1 MDIEDESGLYGQG
14 DDRERVNSI
23 QKQDLSTGQTGD
35 PRDPNQETRPPR
47 ILMKQGSNMGF
58 EDCEFDREKFGY
70 YVFHEAPSKPGRIER
85 AKAAYWEHVTN
96 RSGQVAQRNAG
107 GGISYL
113 MRLPAKYRKEDLDAK
128 KKRVQA
134 TMADQGKIGPGEY
147 APDPKT
153 GAGEGGTSIH
163 QSSHTSDNPFA

>member
-1 MDIEDESGLYGQG
+1 MGIEDENKLYGQE
-14 DDRERVNSI
+14 DDRERVNST
-23 QKQDLSTGQTGD
+23 QKQDLAVGETGD
-35 PRDPNQETRPPR
+35 PRDPNSDAYIPR
-47 ILMKQGSNMGF
+47 ILMKQGTNMGF
-58 EDCEFDREKFGY
+58 EDCDFDRKNFGY
-70 YVFHEAPSKPGRIER
+70 YVFHEDPTKPGRIER

-96 RSGQVAQRNAG
+96 RTGQVAQRSAG
-107 GGISYL
+107 GGICYL
-113 MRLPAKYRKEDLDAK
+113 MRLPAKYRQEDLDAK

-153 GAGEGGTSIH
+153 GQGEGGTSIH